1 MPSTLIKRIEYD
13 PKTGTLSVEFLPS
26 GLVYSYDDVPPAT
39 YEAFRTA
46 FAKGRFINRF
56 IRGRFASHIADGVRA
71 KG

>member
-13 PKTGTLSVEFLPS
+13 PKTCILSVEFLPS

-46 FAKGRFINRF
+46 FAKGRFFNRF
-56 IRGRFASHIADGVRA
+56 IRGRFASHIEDGGRA
-71 KG
+71 KR

>member
-13 PKTGTLSVEFLPS
+13 PETRILSVEFLPS
-26 GLVYSYDDVPPAT
+26 GILYRYVDVPPAT

-46 FAKGRFINRF
+46 FAKGRYLNRC
-56 IRGRFASHIADGVRA
+56 ISGRFASHIEDGVRD

>member
-13 PKTGTLSVEFLPS
+13 PDARILSVEFLPS

-46 FAKGRFINRF
+46 FAKGRFFNRF
-56 IRGRFASHIADGVRA
+56 IRGRFASHIEDGGRA
-71 KG
+71 RR